1 MSNDYAVETRLSVS
15 NFKFTVLAQ
24 PGRGPFRRTHQVNHP
39 TLTYLP
45 APGGNPSSGCLGDPH
60 SHQSFRRFGNAVLV
74 PPGVPMHVISP
85 GFSDRR
91 MIICHFDPGHFE
103 QLTGIGAGSP
113 SVELE
118 ACIDIRDPVVL
129 ATLERLLVEIDRPAL
144 SRETI
149 ITGLGMVLLGD
160 LTRHF
165 AALREGK
172 RRRTGT
178 LAPWQIQR
186 IDDRL
191 SDETLPAPSVA
202 ELAEL
207 CGIGRRHLMRAFK
220 ASTGSTVMDHVER
233 ALFARAAELL
243 RTTDMP
249 VKSMAFMLGYER
261 QASFSTAFRRRFG
274 ETPSAYRIR
283 HHAGKDGTDTH
294 SAVLHN

>member
-1 MSNDYAVETRLSVS
+1 MNSDYAVEARLSVS
-15 NFKFTVLAQ
+15 DFELAVLAQ
-24 PGRGPFRRTHQVNHP
+24 GSSGPFRRTHRVNHP

-45 APGGNPSSGCLGDPH
+45 APGGNPSSGCLGDPQ
-60 SHQSFRRFGNAVLV
+60 SHQSFRRFGSAVLV
-74 PPGVPMHVISP
+74 PPGVPVHVVSP

-91 MIICHFDPGHFE
+91 MIVCHFDPDHFE

-113 SVELE
+113 TDELE

-129 ATLERLLVEIDRPAL
+129 ATLDRLLVEIDRPAL

-165 AALREGK
+165 AALREERS
-172 RRRTGT
+172 RRVGT

-186 IDDRL
+186 IEDRL
-191 SDETLPAPSVA
+191 ADEDRPAPSVG

-233 ALFARAAELL
+233 AVFNRAAHLL
-243 RTTDMP
+243 RATDMP
-249 VKSMAFMLGYER
+249 VKSLAHVLGYER

-283 HHAGKDGTDTH
+283 HQAGNGGTVEL
-294 SAVLHN
+294 SSLRHN

>member
-1 MSNDYAVETRLSVS
+1 MNNDYAVEARLSVS
-15 NFKFTVLAQ
+15 DFELAVLAQ
-24 PGRGPFRRTHQVNHP
+24 PGSGPFRRTHRVNHP

-45 APGGNPSSGCLGDPH
+45 APGGNPSSGCLGDPR

-103 QLTGIGAGSP
+103 QLTGIGASSP
-113 SVELE
+113 SDELE

-129 ATLERLLVEIDRPAL
+129 ATLERLLVEIDRPAP

-165 AALREGK
+165 AALREG
-172 RRRTGT
+172 RTRRTGT

-186 IDDRL
+186 IEDRL
-191 SDETLPAPSVA
+191 CDEAQPAPSVA

-233 ALFARAAELL
+233 ALFTRAARLL
-243 RTTDMP
+243 RETDMP
-249 VKSMAFMLGYER
+249 VKSMAYLLGYER

-283 HHAGKDGTDTH
+283 HQAGRDGTAQR
-294 SAVLHN
+294 SATRHN